1 MMNRLEKKCVIAST
15 AFHTTLLGILLFG
28 SALMPGPSE
37 KAFNPITVYS
47 SAAVSDALS
56 SGPSAPANLAPAPAP
71 PAAPANPQPEATPKP
86 KAQPQ
91 PDPVQPPKAVPH
103 ETPKPPVDRVEI
115 PKDIKIPKNS
125 KVKPDKI
132 SLPDTKEATVK
143 PPKEPHKIVLDSKNS
158 KLAMRKPD
166 ESAKAAQEAAQNAA
180 NDARKKTAREIASSL
195 KNISK
200 NLSSSTLVD
209 TQFVS
214 GNGTPGE
221 VSVNY
226 RELIASIYY
235 NAWSASADLDD
246 TTPVVLATVTIARNG
261 NVISARITKP
271 SGNAAMDRSIANV
284 LQTVTFIEPF
294 PSGSTDQER
303 TVTVKFNLLAKRGTG

>member
-15 AFHTTLLGILLFG
+15 AFHTLLLGILLFG

-56 SGPSAPANLAPAPAP
+56 SGGSPNVPTPPSQPVAP
-71 PAAPANPQPEATPKP
+71 PSPPADAPKPAAKPLPQPVEPPKP
-86 KAQPQ
+86 IRQ
-91 PDPVQPPKAVPH
+91 
-103 ETPKPPVDRVEI
+103 ETPKPPVERVEI
-115 PKDIKIPKNS
+115 PKDFKIPKATKLKAE
-125 KVKPDKI
+125 KVKPPEP
-132 SLPDTKEATVK
+132 LEETVK
-143 PPKEPHKIVLDSKNS
+143 PPKESHKIVLDKSNS
-158 KLAMRKPD
+158 RMAVRKPND
-166 ESAKAAQEAAQNAA
+166 TAKAAQEAAQNAA
-180 NDARKKTAREIASSL
+180 NDARKRTAREIASSL
-195 KNISK
+195 KNISSH
-200 NLSSSTLVD
+200 LSPSTLVD

-246 TTPVVLATVTIARNG
+246 TTPVVLASVTIARNG

-294 PSGSTDQER
+294 PAGSTDQER